1 MKVLV
6 IGDSCRDIF
15 IYGKCK
21 RLSPAAPV
29 PVFEPLFTRENLGM
43 AGNVYQN
50 LVSLGMPCTFI
61 SNAANVEKKR
71 MVEEETNHMLL
82 RIDTGEKDIQRVK
95 DISMDLLKEHTA
107 VVISDYN
114 KGFLEEE
121 DIEFICDNHDL
132 VFIDTKKRLGEFCK
146 KVSYIKINEPE
157 YNKSIDFISQFG
169 WVNDKLIVT
178 LGSKGCKYRE
188 ETYSVDKVEIKD
200 LSGAGDTF
208 LAGLVYK
215 YLKTSKI
222 EESIRFANECAT
234 KAVQKKG
241 VVTL

>member
-15 IYGKCK
+15 VYGKCE
-21 RLSPAAPV
+21 RLCPDAPV

-61 SNAANVEKKR
+61 SDAANVEKKR
-71 MVEEETNHMLL
+71 MVEEKTNHMLL
-82 RIDTGEKDIQRVK
+82 RVDTGENNIQRIK
-95 DISMDLLKEHTA
+95 DISIDLLKEHTA
-107 VVISDYN
+107 VVVSDYN

-121 DIEFICDNHDL
+121 DIKFICDNHDL
-132 VFIDTKKRLGEFCK
+132 VFIDTKKTLGEFCK
-146 KVSYIKINEPE
+146 NVSYVKINEPE
-157 YNKSIDFISQFG
+157 YNKSIDFISESDWIG
-169 WVNDKLIVT
+169 DKLIVT
-178 LGSKGCKYRE
+178 LGSKGCEYRE
-188 ETYSVDKVEIKD
+188 ETYPVDKVEIKD

-208 LAGLVYK
+208 LAGLVYS
-215 YLKTSKI
+215 YLKTDSIQKSI
-222 EESIRFANECAT
+222 EFANECAT

>member
-6 IGDSCRDIF
+6 IGDIY
-15 IYGKCK
+15 IYGRCE
-21 RLSPAAPV
+21 RLCPDAPV

-61 SNAANVEKKR
+61 SDAANVEKKR
-71 MVEEETNHMLL
+71 MVEEKTNHMLL
-82 RIDTGEKDIQRVK
+82 RVDTGENNIQRIK
-95 DISMDLLKEHTA
+95 DISIDLLKEHTA
-107 VVISDYN
+107 VVVSDYN

-121 DIEFICDNHDL
+121 DIKFICDNHDL
-132 VFIDTKKRLGEFCK
+132 VFIDTKKTLGEFCK
-146 KVSYIKINEPE
+146 NVSYVKINEPE
-157 YNKSIDFISQFG
+157 YNKSIDFISESDWIG
-169 WVNDKLIVT
+169 DKLIVT
-178 LGSKGCKYRE
+178 LGSKGCEYRE
-188 ETYSVDKVEIKD
+188 ETYPVDKVEIKD

-208 LAGLVYK
+208 LAGLVYS
-215 YLKTSKI
+215 YLKTDSIQKSI
-222 EESIRFANECAT
+222 EFANECAT

>member
-6 IGDSCRDIF
+6 IGD
-15 IYGKCK
+15 
-21 RLSPAAPV
+21 RLCPDAPV

-61 SNAANVEKKR
+61 SDAANVEKKR
-71 MVEEETNHMLL
+71 MVEEKTNHMLL
-82 RIDTGEKDIQRVK
+82 RVDTGENNIQRIK
-95 DISMDLLKEHTA
+95 DISIDLLKEHTA
-107 VVISDYN
+107 VVVSDYN

-121 DIEFICDNHDL
+121 DIKFICDNHDL
-132 VFIDTKKRLGEFCK
+132 VFIDTKKTLGEFCK
-146 KVSYIKINEPE
+146 NVSYVKINEPE
-157 YNKSIDFISQFG
+157 YNKSIDFISESDWIG
-169 WVNDKLIVT
+169 DKLIVT
-178 LGSKGCKYRE
+178 LGSKGCEYRE
-188 ETYSVDKVEIKD
+188 ETYPVDKVEIKD

-208 LAGLVYK
+208 LAGLVYS
-215 YLKTSKI
+215 YLKTDSIQKSI
-222 EESIRFANECAT
+222 EFANECAT